1 MKLRTVVWD
10 EMTKLWD
17 EMVDYSS
24 IEFFIDE
31 VDDFTRK
38 VLKKAVGND
47 SKPRLYKGWVTVDL
61 TKDPDLV
68 ELAEFLGE
76 VPLRDFLRILPDNR
90 VVRIYI
96 PPSWVK
102 KHMQA

>member
-31 VDDFTRK
+31 VDNFAK
-38 VLKKAVGND
+38 EVLKKAHEND
-47 SKPRLYKGWVTVDL
+47 SRLYKGWVTVDL

-90 VVRIYI
+90 VVRILI
-96 PPSWVK
+96 
-102 KHMQA
+102 

>member
-10 EMTKLWD
+10 EVTKLAD

-31 VDDFTRK
+31 VDDFAK
-38 VLKKAVGND
+38 GVLKKAFGND
-47 SKPRLYKGWVTVDL
+47 SKPRLYKGWVSVDFD
-61 TKDPDLV
+61 DPDLV

-76 VPLRDFLRILPDNR
+76 VPLRDFIRFLPDNR
-90 VVRIYI
+90 VVRMYMN
-96 PPSWVK
+96 PK
-102 KHMQA
+102 

>member
-31 VDDFTRK
+31 VDNFAK
-38 VLKKAVGND
+38 EVLKKAHEND
-47 SKPRLYKGWVTVDL
+47 SRLYKGWVTVDL

-76 VPLRDFLRILPDNR
+76 VPLRDFIRFLPDNR